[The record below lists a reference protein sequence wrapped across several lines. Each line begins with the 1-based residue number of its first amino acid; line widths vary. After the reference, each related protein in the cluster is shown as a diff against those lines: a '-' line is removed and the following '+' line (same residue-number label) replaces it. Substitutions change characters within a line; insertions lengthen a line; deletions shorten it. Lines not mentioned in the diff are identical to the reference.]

1 AAAFLSRWF
10 TARTPLTNHGA
21 PRVGFATQR
30 AATTPRLADVFAVPV
45 SVVCMKSGAGNACQT
60 SNVPSGAR
68 RLAEMRG
75 ARAQIAANRGK
86 RCNPGATEMLTLLAE
101 HHTREPISSDP
112 SPSSRSV
119 AVHRR
124 RVPSWRPAP
133 PG

>member
-1 AAAFLSRWF
+1 
-10 TARTPLTNHGA
+10 
-21 PRVGFATQR
+21 
-30 AATTPRLADVFAVPV
+30 
-45 SVVCMKSGAGNACQT
+45 M
-60 SNVPSGAR
+60 SNVPLSPR

-75 ARAQIAANRGK
+75 ARAQIAADHGR